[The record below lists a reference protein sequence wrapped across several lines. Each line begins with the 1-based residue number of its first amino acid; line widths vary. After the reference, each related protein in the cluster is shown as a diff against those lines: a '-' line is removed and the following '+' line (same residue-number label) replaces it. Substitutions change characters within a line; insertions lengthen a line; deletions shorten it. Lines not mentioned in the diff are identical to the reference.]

1 MTRKELFKILDEIPI
16 ETVEQDLALNMVRDA
31 LNVEPLTDTERRIF
45 LAAMSK
51 EEKVCK
57 EVCKDG
63 HGKDLVAVCHRIER
77 KVKKRYGDD
86 KRRVNKR
93 CCWI

>member
-1 MTRKELFKILDEIPI
+1 MTREELFRILDEIPI
-16 ETVEQDLALNMVRDA
+16 KTVEQDLALNMVRDA
-31 LNVEPLTDTERRIF
+31 LGVEPLTDTEQRIF

-77 KVKKRYGDD
+77 KVKKAL
-86 KRRVNKR
+86 
-93 CCWI
+93 WE

>member
-1 MTRKELFKILDEIPI
+1 MTREELFKILDEIPI

-31 LNVEPLTDTERRIF
+31 LDVEPLTDTERRIF

-51 EEKVCK
+51 EARVCK

-63 HGKDLVAVCHRIER
+63 HGKDLVEVCHRIER
-77 KVKKRYGDD
+77 KVKKALWG
-86 KRRVNKR
+86 
-93 CCWI
+93 